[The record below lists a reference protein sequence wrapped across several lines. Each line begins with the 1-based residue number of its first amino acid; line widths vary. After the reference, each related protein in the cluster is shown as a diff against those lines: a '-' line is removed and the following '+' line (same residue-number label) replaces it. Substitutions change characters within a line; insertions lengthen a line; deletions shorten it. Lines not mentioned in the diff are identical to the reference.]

1 MEFLK
6 ILEEKLGEEV
16 FTEQLQNDI
25 KAQIDVLVN
34 EKVQTKVA
42 EQLTEK
48 QKELEEK
55 QAILEES
62 LRKEADEYKSEL
74 VESVDGYLDYAVKEF
89 FTENKVSIENEY
101 TVKAAKELVEKF
113 ADILESN
120 HFTVDIDQ
128 EKRIE
133 ALEQKITKL
142 QEKTNKVI
150 KENIEYKSDVEE
162 YKKSLKF
169 KKLTEGLSKAKVEKV
184 FALTEGLEFKDMA
197 DFERKIKLCIER
209 VSDKP
214 VMEKKEVEKEE
225 LNEKNKEVKFEI
237 DKYL

>member
-89 FTENKVSIENEY
+89 FTENKVAIENEY